1 MSRTYTLQDL
11 QSLSLS
17 ALHTLRGTLHR
28 ELALAAPH
36 SPHSPQAREIFAS
49 LDAVNRV
56 IRQRTTGP
64 RMG

>member
-1 MSRTYTLQDL
+1 MSRNFTLQDL
-11 QSLSLS
+11 QHLSLS

-28 ELALAAPH
+28 ELALAT
-36 SPHSPQAREIFAS
+36 PHSPQAREIFAS
-49 LDAVNRV
+49 LDAVNHV

>member
-11 QSLSLS
+11 QYLSLS
-17 ALHTLRGTLHR
+17 ALHTLRGALQR
-28 ELALAAPH
+28 ELALAPPH
-36 SPHSPQAREIFAS
+36 SREARETFSS

>member
-36 SPHSPQAREIFAS
+36 SQQSREIFAS
-49 LDAVNRV
+49 LDAVNRI

-64 RMG
+64 HMG

>member
-36 SPHSPQAREIFAS
+36 SQQAREIFAS

-56 IRQRTTGP
+56 IRQCRPAP

>member
-11 QSLSLS
+11 QHLNLS
-17 ALHTLRGTLHR
+17 ALQILRGTLHR
-28 ELALAAPH
+28 ELSLAT
-36 SPHSPQAREIFAS
+36 PHSPQAREIFAS

>member
-11 QSLSLS
+11 QTLSLS

-36 SPHSPQAREIFAS
+36 SQHEREIFAS

>member
-1 MSRTYTLQDL
+1 MSRTFTLQDL
-11 QSLSLS
+11 QHLSLS

-28 ELALAAPH
+28 ELALFT
-36 SPHSPQAREIFAS
+36 PHSPQAREIFAS
-49 LDAVNRV
+49 LDAVNQI

>member
-1 MSRTYTLQDL
+1 MSRTYNLEDL
-11 QSLSLS
+11 QHMSLS
-17 ALHTLRGTLHR
+17 ALHTLRGALHR
-28 ELALAAPH
+28 ELALAA
-36 SPHSPQAREIFAS
+36 PHSPQAREIFAS